1 MPKIFLSIVA
11 GPGIALATAQR
22 FAREGYAIVL
32 AARNAQR
39 LARCAAE
46 IEAAGGKAEIRQVD
60 ASDPKAVAALVE
72 SLGADLHVLHYNA
85 GVLHYDAN
93 AQLMTRTLDDE
104 SVDSLV
110 NDMQVNV
117 ASALV
122 AMKAAMPAMQARQSG
137 SLLVTGGGLAFG
149 PSGNYLTL
157 SVGKSA
163 LRAAVLALCEPLE
176 KQGIHVASV
185 IICHEVLP
193 GSEHVAAIADEFW
206 RMHAQ
211 PRGQWTFEALY
222 GKDGGPG
229 HNVTVADLQAQVR
242 PGA

>member
-1 MPKIFLSIVA
+1 MSKIFLSIGS

-22 FAREGYAIVL
+22 FAREGFAIVL
-32 AARNAQR
+32 AARNTER

-46 IEAAGGKAEIRQVD
+46 IPGGKVEIRQVD
-60 ASDPKAVAALVE
+60 ASDPRAVAALVE
-72 SLGADLHVLHYNA
+72 SIGPSLHVVHYNA

-93 AQLMTRTLDDE
+93 AKLLTRTLDDE
-104 SVDSLV
+104 SVDSLIT
-110 NDMQVNV
+110 DLQVNV
-117 ASALV
+117 TSALV
-122 AMKAAMPAMQARQSG
+122 AMKAAMRALQARQSG

-149 PSGNYLTL
+149 PSGDYLTL
-157 SVGKSA
+157 SVSKSA
-163 LRAAVLALCEPLE
+163 LRAAVLALSKPLE

-193 GSEHVAAIADEFW
+193 GSAHVAAIAEEFW

-211 PRGQWTFEALY
+211 PRGEWTFESLY

-229 HNVTVADLQAQVR
+229 HNVNVPNLQAEVR
-242 PGA
+242 SID